1 MAAAPNPRLR
11 TVMAAFVRNLHAFAQ
26 EVGLTQDEYDLAISG
41 FGRSLHSRLPDE
53 QQRR

>member
-26 EVGLTQDEYDLAISG
+26 EVGLTQDEYDLVISRM
-41 FGRSLHSRLPDE
+41 RSVSPLSSA
-53 QQRR
+53 